1 MMYNITHNLEEQKL
15 RSTMK
20 EGTEAQNSSPTTTTY
35 FSYFS
40 FNLPTWLRPYSL
52 KHSGLQPLKGF
63 TPLDKS
69 LLFCS
74 IYL

>member
-40 FNLPTWLRPYSL
+40 LTY
-52 KHSGLQPLKGF
+52 K
-63 TPLDKS
+63 LD
-69 LLFCS
+69 
-74 IYL
+74 